1 MPCVGTYRIT
11 VDDASSIEPV
21 NAMIYRY
28 GGPLNLASYTLK
40 ATLETPDGTVELA
53 ATATGV
59 TAHPTQTFTAEADD
73 DYLTCRAHGVK
84 EGDQIVVANSGG
96 ALPTGLSAST
106 PYFAVNVTPNKFQ
119 LATLPGGAKID
130 LTTDGTGTN
139 TFYVVGS
146 VQFAPAAANVDTPG
160 VYRLWFQATSG
171 SDVFHYPIGQD
182 YFEVRIEARGN

>member
-1 MPCVGTYRIT
+1 MPAIGTHTIT
-11 VDDASSIEPV
+11 LGDTLEPLNTV
-21 NAMIYRY
+21 LRY
-28 GGPLNLASYTLK
+28 GNGDPIDLST
-40 ATLETPDGTVELA
+40 ATLTFEMELEAGTAELA
-53 ATATGV
+53 ETATGV

-73 DYLTCRAHGVK
+73 DYITCRNHGVQ

-119 LATLPGGAKID
+119 LATVPQGAAIN

-146 VQFAPAAANVDTPG
+146 AQMDFAATNVDTLGTYRGWFIRTISTEKKHHPEGNWWYEIRVVG
-160 VYRLWFQATSG
+160 V
-171 SDVFHYPIGQD
+171 
-182 YFEVRIEARGN
+182 GN